1 MFKIITKKEMFLGNL
16 DLEDTTVTEA
26 IYTLYLNDNMM
37 ININWNGF
45 VIPMN
50 GSSFSQVYNDVIL
63 MLELI
68 MNDEKEFSIN
78 FLDSCFTA
86 IWNFSTY
93 DDMIKVEANWIA
105 IASYGDIN
113 VSLENLYKTSNTLI
127 IKKQNFIEEWNSLL
141 KIIKED
147 LLKVG
152 YNDTLENFE
161 YLKTLN

>member
-1 MFKIITKKEMFLGNL
+1 MFKIITKKQMFLGNL

-68 MNDEKEFSIN
+68 INDEKEFSIN

-86 IWNFSTY
+86 IWNFSNY

-127 IKKQNFIEEWNSLL
+127 IKKQNFIEEWNSLF

-152 YNDTLENFE
+152 YNDTLDNFE